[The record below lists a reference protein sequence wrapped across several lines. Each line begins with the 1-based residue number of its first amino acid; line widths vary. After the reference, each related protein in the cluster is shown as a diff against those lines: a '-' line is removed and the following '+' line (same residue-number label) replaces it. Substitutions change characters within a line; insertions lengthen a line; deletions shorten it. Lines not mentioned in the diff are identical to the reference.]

1 MPQDLKAAMVSYNG
15 LVPLFG
21 ITGSNGTSETETGL
35 MTVSSLNDWLG
46 RLSDSQFSTSGP
58 TGAWANEWFSVW
70 NYLQYGGSCMV
81 GGTGSTGAYYTQ
93 NGTLGTTSTI
103 LHNNNQVQLDI
114 VFDGG
119 NTFSSAAAASIAQTR
134 TDCLAVVGN
143 YKDISS
149 LNLASAYDGFTAD
162 FGAKNTSEYVV
173 YVAGRKKFTYVSN
186 GVATVYE
193 GSLSPDVAGCFARTA
208 KTDNIWV
215 TPAGYV
221 RGRILNVLYMTQKFS
236 DSDANYFAQGGV
248 NAIYSLPGEGTF
260 LLSNFTSN
268 TSATSAK
275 KQISNMMLSLYLQKQ
290 LISVLKRYLFTQNNA
305 STRQQVINSST
316 PILDAILAN
325 GAISSYLLTC
335 DESNNTAAVVAAG
348 NLILD
353 VTIGLVVP
361 ATTVTVRVINSATGE
376 VIVS

>member
-1 MPQDLKAAMVSYNG
+1 MKC
-15 LVPLFG
+15 
-21 ITGSNGTSETETGL
+21 T
-35 MTVSSLNDWLG
+35 
-46 RLSDSQFSTSGP
+46 
-58 TGAWANEWFSVW
+58 
-70 NYLQYGGSCMV
+70 
-81 GGTGSTGAYYTQ
+81 
-93 NGTLGTTSTI
+93 

-134 TDCLAVVGN
+134 TDCLAVIGN

-149 LNLASAYDGFTAD
+149 LNLTSAYNGFTAD
-162 FGAKNTSEYVV
+162 FGAKNTSQYVV

-260 LLSNFTSN
+260 LLSNLTSN

-316 PILDAILAN
+316 PILDSILAN

>member
-1 MPQDLKAAMVSYNG
+1 MPQDLKAGMVSYNG

-58 TGAWANEWFSVW
+58 TGAWANEWFSIW
-70 NYLQYGGSCMV
+70 NYLQYGGSCVV
-81 GGTGSTGAYYTQ
+81 GGTGSTGAYYNQ
-93 NGTLGTTSTI
+93 NGILGTTSTI
-103 LHNNNQVQLDI
+103 LHNSNQVQLDI

-119 NTFSSAAAASIAQTR
+119 NTFSAAAAASIATSR

-149 LNLASAYDGFTAD
+149 LNLTSAYNGFTAD
-162 FGAKNTSEYVV
+162 FGAKNISEYVV
-173 YVAGRKKFTYVSN
+173 YIAGRKKFTYVSN

-236 DSDANYFAQGGV
+236 DSDANYFGQGGV

-260 LLSNFTSN
+260 LLSNLTSN

-290 LISVLKRYLFTQNNA
+290 LVSVLKRYLFTQNNA

-316 PILDAILAN
+316 PVLDSILAN
-325 GAISSYLLTC
+325 GAISGYLLTC

>member
-1 MPQDLKAAMVSYNG
+1 MPQDLKAGMVSYNG

-35 MTVSSLNDWLG
+35 MTVSSLNNWLG

-70 NYLQYGGSCMV
+70 NYLQYGGSCVV

-93 NGTLGTTSTI
+93 NGTLDTTSTI
-103 LHNNNQVQLDI
+103 LHNENQVQLDI

-119 NTFSSAAAASIAQTR
+119 NTFSSAAAASIARTR

-149 LNLASAYDGFTAD
+149 LNLTSAYNGFTAD

-186 GVATVYE
+186 GVAIVYE

-305 STRQQVINSST
+305 STRQQVVNSST
-316 PILDAILAN
+316 PILDSILAN

>member
-93 NGTLGTTSTI
+93 DGTLGTTSTI

-134 TDCLAVVGN
+134 TDCLAVIGN

-149 LNLASAYDGFTAD
+149 LNLTSAYNGFTAD

-236 DSDANYFAQGGV
+236 DSDANYFAQAGV
-248 NAIYSLPGEGTF
+248 NSIYSLPGEGTF

-305 STRQQVINSST
+305 STRQQVVNSST
-316 PILDAILAN
+316 PILDSILAN

>member
-1 MPQDLKAAMVSYNG
+1 MPQDLKAGMVSYNG

-35 MTVSSLNDWLG
+35 MTVSSLNNWLG

-70 NYLQYGGSCMV
+70 NYLQYGGSCVV

-134 TDCLAVVGN
+134 TDCLAVIGN
-143 YKDISS
+143 YRDISS

-186 GVATVYE
+186 GVAIVYE

-236 DSDANYFAQGGV
+236 DSDATYFGQGGV

-316 PILDAILAN
+316 PILDSILAN

-335 DESNNTAAVVAAG
+335 DESNNTAAVAAAG

>member
-1 MPQDLKAAMVSYNG
+1 MPQDLKAGMVSYNG

-35 MTVSSLNDWLG
+35 MTVSSLNNWLG

-70 NYLQYGGSCMV
+70 NYLQYGGSCVV

-93 NGTLGTTSTI
+93 DGTLGITSTI

-119 NTFSSAAAASIAQTR
+119 NTLSSAAAASIAQTR

-162 FGAKNTSEYVV
+162 FGAKNISEYVV

-260 LLSNFTSN
+260 LLSNLTSN

-316 PILDAILAN
+316 PILDSILAN

>member
-1 MPQDLKAAMVSYNG
+1 MPQDLKAGMVSYNG

-35 MTVSSLNDWLG
+35 MTVSSLNNWLG

-70 NYLQYGGSCMV
+70 NYLQYGGSCVV

-143 YKDISS
+143 YQDISS

-236 DSDANYFAQGGV
+236 DSDATYFGQGGV
-248 NAIYSLPGEGTF
+248 NSIYSLPGEGTF

-316 PILDAILAN
+316 PILDSILAN